1 MKNDFFHAIQ
11 EFRTTEPAKK
21 LMLSALK
28 EIIPTKG
35 NRFAFIISLLL
46 GIFVSLS
53 VGFANETVEL
63 LSQIC
68 DKLISAEL
76 AIFGCIFTVYSI
88 LLAFL
93 SDGYMKR
100 LARIDVP
107 GKTSMLKQSIIYYE
121 SVLFLYFISTGISGA
136 IYLITCCV
144 DPYARLTSNLLFDNL
159 LASIFLLVY
168 FTFSFR
174 VFYEVKSVI
183 YNTIVLFR
191 ASIAYKFIDFSI
203 ESDEKDEDKHNL
215 EDNTPDGESD

>member
-1 MKNDFFHAIQ
+1 MQNDFFRTIQ
-11 EFRTTEPAKK
+11 EFKVTEPAKK

-35 NRFAFIISLLL
+35 NRFAFVVSLSL
-46 GIFVSLS
+46 GTFVSLS
-53 VGFANETVEL
+53 VGFANETIEL

-68 DKLISAEL
+68 DKLISAQL

-100 LARIDVP
+100 LARIDISD
-107 GKTSMLKQSIIYYE
+107 KTSMLKQSIVYYE
-121 SVLFLYFISTGISGA
+121 SVLFLYFINTGISG
-136 IYLITCCV
+136 ILCLITCCI
-144 DPYARLTSNLLFDNL
+144 DPYARLTSNLLLDNF
-159 LASIFLLVY
+159 LASIFLLIY

-174 VFYEVKSVI
+174 IFYEVKSVI

-203 ESDEKDEDKHNL
+203 ESDKKDEGKNNL
-215 EDNTPDGESD
+215 EDSTPDGESD

>member
-1 MKNDFFHAIQ
+1 MQKDFFHTIQ
-11 EFRTTEPAKK
+11 EFKTTEPAQK
-21 LMLSALK
+21 LILSALK
-28 EIIPTKG
+28 EIIPTEG
-35 NRFAFIISLLL
+35 NRFAFLISLAL

-53 VGFANETVEL
+53 VGFADETVEL

-68 DKLISAEL
+68 DKLISVQL

-100 LARIDVP
+100 LANIPISD
-107 GKTSMLKQSIIYYE
+107 KTSMLKQSVTYYE
-121 SVLFLYFISTGISGA
+121 SVLFLYFINTGISGA
-136 IYLITCCV
+136 LCLITCCINP
-144 DPYARLTSNLLFDNL
+144 DARLTPNLLLDNS
-159 LASIFLLVY
+159 LASVFLLIY

-203 ESDEKDEDKHNL
+203 EPAGKEHNDL
-215 EDNTPDGESD
+215 DDNTSDGESD